1 MGNIETGMA
10 SAIRSHSFC
19 QIYFRTDLIF
29 FSSVESTLNLSNF
42 GGGGRGVVSAE
53 RSKKRRVWKR
63 NLDTG
68 TNNVSKRVTKKA
80 TADGGSSR
88 EILASMLI

>member
-1 MGNIETGMA
+1 M
-10 SAIRSHSFC
+10 
-19 QIYFRTDLIF
+19 
-29 FSSVESTLNLSNF
+29 
-42 GGGGRGVVSAE
+42 SAE
-53 RSKKRRVWKR
+53 RSKRRRVWKR
-63 NLDTG
+63 KLDTG